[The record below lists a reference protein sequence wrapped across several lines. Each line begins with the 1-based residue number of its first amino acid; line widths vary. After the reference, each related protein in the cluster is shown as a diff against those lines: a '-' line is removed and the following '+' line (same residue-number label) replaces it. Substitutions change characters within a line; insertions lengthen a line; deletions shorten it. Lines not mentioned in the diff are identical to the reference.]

1 MIKSYFDKV
10 RGKIKAIS
18 PLVKSETISFDMVS
32 PEMGIIKGRI
42 VFLDGSIFDFREI
55 LSHKDHDYR
64 FHWMDRANKLIVRWD
79 SAPHHKKLENFPF
92 HKHEGRDVMSFAE
105 LNLIDA
111 LNHIRKLVIRR
122 LSMEF

>member
-10 RGKIKAIS
+10 RGKIKEIS
-18 PLVKSETISFDMVS
+18 PLVKSESTSFDMVS

-42 VFLDGSIFDFREI
+42 VFFDGSIFDFREI

-64 FHWMDRANKLIVRWD
+64 FHWRDRANKLIVRWD

-111 LNHIRKLVIRR
+111 LDHIKKVVIRR